1 MNITT
6 TPPYTEFTTP
16 KNCQNFI
23 NIHGTSDKD
32 IIIGIDEK
40 GIDESDILYRFTKT
54 YRLFELDSNEISCL
68 NKSVN
73 HIKFYGH
80 SLAAA
85 DYSYFQ
91 TIFDF
96 YDIYNSDIDL
106 TFYYSNFDGD
116 QRHLNINRVVK
127 LIKTYGNTLSN
138 KDHGKNLLHKLKIE
152 NRLSIKEL

>member
-1 MNITT
+1 M
-6 TPPYTEFTTP
+6 
-16 KNCQNFI
+16 KR
-23 NIHGTSDKD
+23 
-32 IIIGIDEK
+32 

-54 YRLFELDSNEISCL
+54 YRLFELDNNEISCL

-73 HIKFYGH
+73 HIKFYVH

-106 TFYYSNFDGD
+106 TFYYSDFDGD
-116 QRHLNINRVVK
+116 QKHLNINKIVK
-127 LIKTYGNTLSN
+127 LTKAYGNTLSN
-138 KDHGKNLLHKLKIE
+138 KDHRKNLLHKLKIE